1 MRKRILALLLALAL
15 LGAMIPAA
23 FAEGETGSGEE
34 TEETTQPTD
43 LSEPEE
49 PTESSEPTEPGEP
62 ENPEPTEPVMEDIQ
76 THWAKGNILWSME
89 QGLFKGVTETTFE
102 PNGSMTR
109 AMFVTVLGRF
119 AGVTEEDFDA
129 QQAAGLYTDVQ
140 PERYYAPYVL
150 WATRYGIANGMGD
163 GSFAPNDPI
172 TREQMATFMVRL
184 PRFIITI

>member
-15 LGAMIPAA
+15 FGAMIPAA

-49 PTESSEPTEPGEP
+49 P

-89 QGLFKGVTETTFE
+89 QEGYLTEAE
-102 PNGSMTR
+102 Y
-109 AMFVTVLGRF
+109 
-119 AGVTEEDFDA
+119 E
-129 QQAAGLYTDVQ
+129 AAKKRKQLRKQRRQEG
-140 PERYYAPYVL
+140 
-150 WATRYGIANGMGD
+150 
-163 GSFAPNDPI
+163 F
-172 TREQMATFMVRL
+172 
-184 PRFIITI
+184 

>member
-49 PTESSEPTEPGEP
+49 PTESSEPTEPEEP

-109 AMFVTVLGRF
+109 AM
-119 AGVTEEDFDA
+119 
-129 QQAAGLYTDVQ
+129 
-140 PERYYAPYVL
+140 
-150 WATRYGIANGMGD
+150 
-163 GSFAPNDPI
+163 
-172 TREQMATFMVRL
+172 
-184 PRFIITI
+184 